1 MDMKAMGSLMRHSAR
16 SFQLLVE
23 KTVTSCQE
31 GAESS
36 YAATWKLTEDE
47 QLSAWIWRES
57 LCGW

>member
-1 MDMKAMGSLMRHSAR
+1 MGSLMRHSAR